1 MSNNNSKNRVLNALT
16 SRFGEDFSIDAN
28 LDGTE
33 QLENLA
39 TRGVQR
45 KYQDRDVDPTLLRL
59 LIACALSAP
68 SKSDLQQ
75 ADILVVKDSEKR
87 RILSDLLPDQ
97 VWLGTAP
104 VVLIFLANARRL
116 VEIAKLRGKPFP
128 NDHLDLF
135 FNASVDAGIL
145 LASFMRAADAV
156 GLGTCPISVIRDHA
170 QRVSELFELPDRV
183 FPVAGMCVGWPEA
196 TGGVTPR
203 LSLDSTVHV
212 DSYDE
217 GDLVENI
224 KAFDVRRELTHPLKP
239 RDPERWGDTEEYGW
253 SEDKA
258 RQFGI
263 PQCSDFGAFIRKRGF
278 NLD

>member
-1 MSNNNSKNRVLNALT
+1 VSNNSSTNSVLGALK
-16 SRFGEDFSIDAN
+16 SRFAEDFSIDEN
-28 LDGTE
+28 LDGIDH
-33 QLENLA
+33 LENLA
-39 TRGVQR
+39 NRGAQR
-45 KYQDRDVDPTLLRL
+45 KYQDREVNPNLLRL

-75 ADILVVKDSEKR
+75 ADILIVKDTEKR

-97 VWLGTAP
+97 VWLSTAP

-116 VEIAKLRGKPFP
+116 VEIAKLRSKPFP

-135 FNASVDAGIL
+135 FNASVDTGIF

-203 LSLDSTVHV
+203 LSLDTTVHI

-217 GDLVENI
+217 GDLVENM
-224 KAFDVRRELTHPLKP
+224 KAFDERRELSHPLKP
-239 RDPERWGDTEEYGW
+239 RDPERWGDTEDYGW

-258 RQFGI
+258 RQFGV
-263 PQCSDFGAFIRKRGF
+263 PQCADFGAFIRNKGF

>member
-1 MSNNNSKNRVLNALT
+1 MSNNSSTNSVLGALK
-16 SRFGEDFSIDAN
+16 SRFAEDFSIDEN
-28 LDGTE
+28 LDGIDH
-33 QLENLA
+33 LENLA
-39 TRGVQR
+39 NRGAQR
-45 KYQDRDVDPTLLRL
+45 KYQDREVNPNLLRL

-75 ADILVVKDSEKR
+75 ADILIVKDTEKR

-97 VWLGTAP
+97 VWLSTAP

-116 VEIAKLRGKPFP
+116 VEIAKLRSKPFP

-135 FNASVDAGIL
+135 FNASVDTGIF

-203 LSLDSTVHV
+203 LSLDTTVHI

-217 GDLVENI
+217 GDLVENM
-224 KAFDVRRELTHPLKP
+224 KAFDERRELSHPLKP
-239 RDPERWGDTEEYGW
+239 RDPERWGDTEDYGW

-258 RQFGI
+258 RQFGV
-263 PQCSDFGAFIRKRGF
+263 PQCADFGAFIRNKGF